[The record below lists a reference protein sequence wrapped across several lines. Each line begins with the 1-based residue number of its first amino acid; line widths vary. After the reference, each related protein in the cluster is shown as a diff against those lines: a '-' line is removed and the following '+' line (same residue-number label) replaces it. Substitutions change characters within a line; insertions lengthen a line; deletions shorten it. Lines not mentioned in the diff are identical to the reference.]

1 MSSESASGASNQS
14 TRQDIIE
21 LDAIRKEYPGVVA
34 VDDVDLAVH
43 EGEFFTLLGPS
54 GSGKS
59 TLLQLIAGIETPTS
73 GELRIRGERVNDVK
87 AYNRNTSMVFQEYAL
102 FPHMTA
108 QENVEYG
115 LMLRGVDE
123 ETRAKRAREMFE
135 MMGLSGKEDRQVTDL
150 SGGERQR
157 VATARS
163 LVIEP
168 DVLLLDEILG
178 ALDEKLSK
186 EMQIELK
193 NLQETVQKTFL
204 FVTHS
209 QEDAFT
215 MSDRIAIM
223 NEGEVAQVGKPL
235 DIYKNPNNAFVA
247 DFLGVANIITGTV
260 SGTADGVITVESD
273 GITYRIAA
281 ANVSD
286 VPSEGTEIGFFVP
299 NERIEIGEGV
309 ENATE
314 AVVADTVFK
323 GPHTQY
329 VLELENGSQL
339 HAHQT
344 TGETLIEEG
353 TTVTVGFDPAAAKLL
368 G

>member
-1 MSSESASGASNQS
+1 MSSEPASAGDRASAAG
-14 TRQDIIE
+14 DIIE
-21 LDAIRKEYPGVVA
+21 LESVRKEYPGVVA
-34 VDDVDLAVH
+34 VDDVDMSIR

-59 TLLQLIAGIETPTS
+59 TLLQLIAGIETPTD

-115 LMLRGVDE
+115 LMLRGVDK
-123 ETRAKRAREMFE
+123 ETRASRAKEMFE
-135 MMGLSGKEDRQVTDL
+135 MLGLAGKEDRQITEL

-168 DVLLLDEILG
+168 DVLLLDEVLG

-193 NLQETVQKTFL
+193 NLQQTVDKTFL

-209 QEDAFT
+209 QEEAFT

-223 NEGEVAQVGKPL
+223 HQGEVAQVGKPL
-235 DIYKNPNNAFVA
+235 EIYKNPNSEFVA
-247 DFLGVANIITGTV
+247 DFLGVSNIISGVVAGVDDGT
-260 SGTADGVITVESD
+260 IIVESE
-273 GITYRIAA
+273 GYQYELST
-281 ANVSD
+281 VGTTT
-286 VPSEGTEIGFFVP
+286 VPSEGEEVGFFIP
-299 NERIEIGEGV
+299 NEQVKIGSDLP
-309 ENATE
+309 NAME
-314 AVVADTVFK
+314 ATVTDTVFK
-323 GPHTQY
+323 GSHTQY
-329 VLELENGSQL
+329 VLRPERGPRL
-339 HAHQT
+339 HAHEM
-344 TGETLIEEG
+344 TGESLIEEG
-353 TTVTVGFDPAAAKLL
+353 ATVTVGFDPAAAKLFQ
-368 G
+368 

>member
-1 MSSESASGASNQS
+1 MSSEPVTGASSASS
-14 TRQDIIE
+14 TVDIIE
-21 LDAIRKEYPGVVA
+21 LEDLRKEYPGVVA
-34 VDDVDLAVH
+34 VDDVDLH
-43 EGEFFTLLGPS
+43 IREGEFFTLLGPS

-123 ETRAKRAREMFE
+123 QTRAERAGEMFE
-135 MMGLSGKEDRQVTDL
+135 MMGLAGKEDRQVTEL

-163 LVIEP
+163 LVVEP
-168 DVLLLDEILG
+168 DVLLLDEVLG

-193 NLQETVQKTFL
+193 NLQQTVDKTFL

-209 QEDAFT
+209 QEEAFT

-223 NEGEVAQVGKPL
+223 HDGDVAQVGKPL
-235 DIYKNPNNAFVA
+235 DIYKNPNSEFVA
-247 DFLGVANIITGTV
+247 DFLGVSNIISGTV
-260 SGTADGVITVESD
+260 TDVSDQHLVIESE
-273 GITYRIAA
+273 GITYRVSTAGIA
-281 ANVSD
+281 D
-286 VPSEGTEIGFFVP
+286 VPAEGEEIGFFVP
-299 NERIEIGEGV
+299 NEQVVIGAEAA
-309 ENATE
+309 NANE

-339 HAHQT
+339 HAHET

-353 TTVTVGFDPAAAKLL
+353 SSVTVGFEPSTAKLL
-368 G
+368 R